1 MINKFNIRIKEIIP
15 LSDKDGIID
24 LNDMIDKNMV
34 LFVEEYY
41 LNEKYIYD
49 RYELYFVCRYNNHSY
64 KKDCFV
70 ISCGTFRSKN
80 KKIIVEAKDMIIKC
94 ELI

>member
-1 MINKFNIRIKEIIP
+1 MINKFNIKIKEIIP
-15 LSDKDGIID
+15 LSNKDGIIG
-24 LNDMIDKNMV
+24 LKDMINKDMI

-64 KKDCFV
+64 KRNCFV
-70 ISCGTFRSKN
+70 IDYCTFRSKN

-94 ELI
+94 KLV